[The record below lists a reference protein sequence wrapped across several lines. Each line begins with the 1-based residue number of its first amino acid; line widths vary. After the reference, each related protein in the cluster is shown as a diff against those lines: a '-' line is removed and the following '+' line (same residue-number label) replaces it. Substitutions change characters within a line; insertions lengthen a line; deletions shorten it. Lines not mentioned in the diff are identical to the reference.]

1 VTLYDESGAVDCH
14 EDVYF
19 AGDADAEHRWDSHMP
34 TDGHRSHAKAL
45 RGAHPSTD
53 MGTSLER
60 LLCALTPRQRFVVEC
75 RWGFRGDDYNSLE
88 SIAEAM
94 GISHVAVLFL
104 YERGMARLRRGLQSG
119 G

>member
-1 VTLYDESGAVDCH
+1 MTLYDESGAVDCH

-75 RWGFRGDDYNSLE
+75 RWGFRGQGAYTQAE
-88 SIAEAM
+88 IAACM
-94 GISHVAVLFL
+94 GIEQQAVYAL
-104 YERGMARLRRGLQSG
+104 YEKAIRKLRGLLNTP
-119 G
+119 